1 MPRLASSATM
11 LVALALWGCG
21 GGSDGDRSEDTTA
34 PTVALDTVA
43 ATVAR
48 TVTLAATATDDRGVT
63 SVEFLVDGTAIGT
76 DSSAPYSLD
85 WNTALVADGTR
96 MVTARARDGAG
107 NITTSS
113 PVSFVVQNEVSFA
126 VVLSGAEEVPGTATI
141 ATGTAT
147 LDVNLGTGALGGRL
161 VVSRMTATAAHIHA
175 GFAGQNGAVVVG
187 LAEDP
192 ATPGAWEFAPAAAL
206 TASQVDAL
214 LAGGLYLN
222 VHSAAAPAGE
232 IRGQIVPP
240 GVTVGF
246 ADLMGLQEVP
256 GVATTAS
263 GQGGVTVNR
272 TTGRATIHVTTRGV
286 VDPTAAHLHEAPG
299 GRNGPVLIPLTQ
311 DGSDPRHWFAVDQV
325 VSAAVLAAFDAGGT
339 YLNVHTA
346 AHGGG
351 EIRGQVAPPD
361 ILFVTNRL
369 EGAQEVPAKT
379 TAGQGTVAVTV
390 NRMTRGV
397 VLHAN
402 VTGVDDAGAAHIHEA
417 YAGQV
422 GSVIVPLT
430 KDAADPTHW
439 SSTGTQ
445 LTEAQFASLAQ
456 GKLYVNVHTPA
467 NPAGEIRGQLVPP
480 GVHLVQTT
488 MTGAAED
495 PPVATTAA
503 GSAWT
508 TVDLAAGRV
517 SIHVRATGVDD
528 ATAAHIHVA
537 PSGTS
542 GPPIVPLAKDA
553 GDPGHWAAEDQAVD
567 DSRLQEFLGGL
578 WYVNVHTPAHPT
590 GEIRGQIEPELPAP
604 PDTTAP
610 SVTLTA
616 LPATV
621 SGMVVLGATA
631 TDDVAVASVRFLVNG
646 TQVGADSTA
655 PYSATWDSTTVANGQ
670 VTIGAE
676 AIDTSGNATQAA
688 TINVM
693 VTNAPAA
700 ATLTELQASIFGP
713 VCAVCH
719 TGGGG
724 ALPASM
730 NLSSAAA
737 SYAALVNVSSV
748 QQPAVLR
755 VDPGDAAASYLV
767 RKLEGTAGISGGRM
781 PLGGPY
787 LSDADVA
794 RVRSWINA
802 GANAPAPGDPGYP

>member
-1 MPRLASSATM
+1 MSRLASSAAM
-11 LVALALWGCG
+11 LVALGLWGCG
-21 GGSDGDRSEDTTA
+21 GGSNGDRSDDTTA
-34 PTVALDTVA
+34 PTVSLDTVA

-48 TVTLAATATDDRGVT
+48 TVTLAATATDDRSVA

-107 NITTSS
+107 NTTTSS

-147 LDVNLGTGALGGRL
+147 LEVNLGTGALGGSL

-187 LAEDP
+187 LTEDP

-325 VSAAVLAAFDAGGT
+325 VSAAALAAFDAGST

-346 AHGGG
+346 GHADG
-351 EIRGQVAPPD
+351 EIRGQVVPPD
-361 ILFVTNRL
+361 ILFVVNRL
-369 EGAQEVPAKT
+369 DGGQEVPAKT
-379 TAGQGTVAVTV
+379 TAGQGTVSVTV
-390 NRMTRGV
+390 NRVTRGL

-402 VTGVDDAGAAHIHEA
+402 VTGVDDAGSAHIHQA

-422 GSVIVPLT
+422 GSVIVPLV
-430 KDAADPTHW
+430 KDGADATHW
-439 SSTGTQ
+439 SSTGAV

-480 GVHLVQTT
+480 GVHLVQTA
-488 MTGAAED
+488 MSGAEED
-495 PPVATTAA
+495 PPVVTTAA

-508 TVDLAAGRV
+508 TVDLAASRV
-517 SIHVRATGVDD
+517 SIHVHATGVDD

-537 PSGTS
+537 PPGTS

-553 GDPGHWAAEDQAVD
+553 GDPGHWAAEDQAVSD
-567 DSRLQEFLGGL
+567 ARLQEFLEGL
-578 WYVNVHTPAHPT
+578 WYVNVHTPANPT

-610 SVTLTA
+610 TITLTA

-621 SGMVVLGATA
+621 SGTVVLGATA

-646 TQVGADSTA
+646 TQVGVDATA
-655 PYSATWDSTTVANGQ
+655 PYSATWDTTTIANGQ
-670 VTIGAE
+670 ATIGAE